1 MGEVH
6 NLNVQLLQSVLDYV
20 PQQQL
25 YDLENVPQLRQYV
38 QDDALQQLLL
48 IDRIRHRQ
56 LQYCN
61 FYNR

>member
-6 NLNVQLLQSVLDYV
+6 NLNVQLLQSILDYV

-38 QDDALQQLLL
+38 PDDALQQLLL